1 MTEDAAGR
9 VRADQISIIVQYL
22 PWMMLANASNALIL
36 VTAFR
41 TSPNWMWAVGWATL
55 IVAYAIFFGIRAR
68 RKRIPKPITVSKRAV
83 RRAIGNAL
91 LLGSLWAA
99 MPLLLFADAS
109 ASERLIITCLCAG
122 MLGGGAFAFAS
133 IPVAAIA
140 FTGPI
145 FIASALV
152 IARYGDEAFYLVALM
167 MIVYTC
173 IVLRGAF
180 VQALKLNRHHVEQI
194 EAEREARKDAL
205 THLPN
210 RAAFQEFVE
219 SEFSRLARTGET
231 FALLYLDLNDFK
243 PVNDK
248 MGHAAGDA
256 LLVQFADRL
265 RATQRGT
272 DFAAR
277 LGGDEFALIAPNVR
291 NANEAWAIADRIIRA
306 IDVPFKIN
314 DTLLK
319 SSVTIG
325 IALAPHDGAD
335 FDTLLKNAD
344 TALYSAKRSAGKL
357 VQIFDPEQDSN
368 ARERRAIGNELRY
381 AIERQELHLVYQPLL
396 NPVEDQIVGFEALL
410 RWAHPTRGSIPP
422 LAFIDIAEETQ
433 LIQSIGEWAVR
444 EACRTASM
452 WPTNI
457 KVAVNFSVV
466 QFQNTSILNTI
477 VNALTDAGIMPS
489 RLEIEV
495 TESVLISEDDIVLA
509 TLRALHHLGVRI
521 ALDDFGTG
529 YSSLNYLGKAPFDRI
544 KIDQSFIR
552 DLVSNPDRAAI
563 VKSMI
568 GLACDLGMGVTAE
581 GVETVEQLSRLRAM
595 KCSEVQGYLIGAPK
609 TATEIADL
617 FRKRMPIE
625 PLRLVKG

>member
-55 IVAYAIFFGIRAR
+55 IVAYAIFFGIRSR

-396 NPVEDQIVGFEALL
+396 NPVEGQIVGFEALL
-410 RWAHPTRGSIPP
+410 RWAHPTRGSILP

-433 LIQSIGEWAVR
+433 LIHSIGEWAVR

-457 KVAVNFSVV
+457 KVAVNCSVV

>member
-1 MTEDAAGR
+1 
-9 VRADQISIIVQYL
+9 
-22 PWMMLANASNALIL
+22 
-36 VTAFR
+36 
-41 TSPNWMWAVGWATL
+41 
-55 IVAYAIFFGIRAR
+55 
-68 RKRIPKPITVSKRAV
+68 
-83 RRAIGNAL
+83 
-91 LLGSLWAA
+91 
-99 MPLLLFADAS
+99 
-109 ASERLIITCLCAG
+109 

-194 EAEREARKDAL
+194 EVEREARKDAL

-396 NPVEDQIVGFEALL
+396 NPVEGQIVGFEALL

-617 FRKRMPIE
+617 FRKRIPIE